1 MYIATVPNRNSPPA
15 ILLRES
21 YRENGKVRTR
31 TIANL
36 THWDPIRI
44 EALRRA
50 LSGELDGVSQD
61 SIRDPVSGPIFG
73 VVFALKQLLEQ
84 VGIERALGKSTES
97 QRVMF
102 MIMARIAHG
111 GSRLSAVR
119 WAQDHAVQEVL
130 PMGAFDEEALYDALD
145 WLALQQE
152 KVEHALYRDYLQRA
166 GKPPAIVLYDVTSS
180 YFEGEQNELAAFGYN
195 RDKKSGKKQIVIGLL
210 TAEDGEPLA
219 VRVFEGNTA
228 DPSTI
233 YDQIN
238 LLKSQF
244 DIEEIVLVGD
254 RGMIKA
260 KGKHAI
266 SQEGWKYITALTN
279 AQVRTLLAQGVL
291 QADLFDQPLCEVEYS
306 GKRLI
311 LRCNEA
317 RKHREQRRRRDKLNT
332 LQLKIDQ
339 RNHAVKDSPRA
350 QPEAGLKQLQ
360 AWCKRHKLSA
370 VVTLLLEDRMLR
382 YELDEAALAEHAKL
396 DGCYVLE
403 TDVPSSLMDKTTIDA
418 RYRDLQNVER
428 NFRTMK
434 TGLLEVRPIYL
445 RNGARTHAHV
455 FIAMLA
461 LKVTRVFDARLRLHF
476 GRTDT
481 GENAMTVSDAL
492 QTLSRIIFLNYQT
505 KDHVISR
512 LTALDEK
519 QIAILNALQITLPK
533 KTAKL
538 L

>member
-36 THWDPIRI
+36 TQWKPIRI

-50 LSGELDGVSQD
+50 LSGELDGVGKD
-61 SIRDPVSGPIFG
+61 SVSDPVSGEIFG
-73 VVFALKQLLEQ
+73 VVFALKQLIDQ
-84 VGIERALGKSTES
+84 IGIERALGKSEES
-97 QRVMF
+97 QLVMF

-119 WAQDHAVQEVL
+119 WAQDHAVQDVL
-130 PMGAFDEEALYDALD
+130 SMGAFDEDALYDALD

-152 KVEHALYRDYLQRA
+152 KIEQALYRDYIQRV

-180 YFEGEQNELAAFGYN
+180 YFEGEKNELAAFGYN
-195 RDKKSGKKQIVIGLL
+195 RDKKNGKKQIVIGLL
-210 TAEDGEPLA
+210 TADDGEPLA

-228 DPSTI
+228 DPSTV

-238 LLKSQF
+238 LMKSRF
-244 DIEEIVLVGD
+244 DIEEVVLVGD
-254 RGMIKA
+254 RGMIKT

-266 SQEGWKYITALTN
+266 NHEGWKYITALTN
-279 AQVRTLLAQGVL
+279 AQARTLLTQGVL
-291 QADLFDQPLCEVEYS
+291 QADLFDQALCEVEH
-306 GKRLI
+306 GDKRLV

-317 RKHREQRRRRDKLNT
+317 KRQREQQRRRDKLNT

-370 VVTLLLEDRMLR
+370 VVTLLLEDRLLR
-382 YELDEAALAEHAKL
+382 YELDEAALEEQAKL

-403 TDVPSSLMDKTTIDA
+403 TDVPSSAMDKTTIDA

-445 RNGARTHAHV
+445 RNGGRTHAHV

-461 LKVTRVFDARLRLHF
+461 LKVARVFETRLRRHF

-481 GENAMTVSDAL
+481 DENAMTVSDAL

-505 KDHVISR
+505 KEHVISR

>member
-21 YRENGKVRTR
+21 YRENGKVLTR

-36 THWDPIRI
+36 TRWKPIRI

-50 LSGELDGVSQD
+50 LSGELDGVGENSV
-61 SIRDPVSGPIFG
+61 SDPVSGEIFG
-73 VVFALKQLLEQ
+73 VVFALKQLIDQ
-84 VGIERALGKSTES
+84 IGIDRALGKSVES

-119 WAQDHAVQEVL
+119 WAQDHAVQDVL
-130 PMGAFDEEALYDALD
+130 SMGTFDEDALYDALD

-152 KVEHALYRDYLQRA
+152 KIEQALYRDYIQRV

-180 YFEGEQNELAAFGYN
+180 YFEGEKNELATFGYN
-195 RDKKSGKKQIVIGLL
+195 RDKKNGKKQIVIGLL
-210 TAEDGEPLA
+210 AADDGEPLA

-228 DPSTI
+228 DPSTV

-238 LLKSQF
+238 LMKSQF
-244 DIEEIVLVGD
+244 DIEEVVLVGD
-254 RGMIKA
+254 RGMIKT
-260 KGKHAI
+260 KGKQAI
-266 SQEGWKYITALTN
+266 NHEGWKYITALTN
-279 AQVRTLLAQGVL
+279 AQTRTLLTQGVL
-291 QADLFDQPLCEVEYS
+291 QADLFDQALCEVEHG
-306 GKRLI
+306 GKRLV

-317 RKHREQRRRRDKLNT
+317 KRQREQRRRRDKLNT
-332 LQLKIDQ
+332 LQHKIDQ

-350 QPEAGLKQLQ
+350 QPEVGLKQLQ

-370 VVTLLLEDRMLR
+370 AVTLLLEGRLLR
-382 YELDEAALAEHAKL
+382 YELDEAALEEQAKL

-403 TDVPSSLMDKTTIDA
+403 TDVPSSVMDKTTIDA

-461 LKVTRVFDARLRLHF
+461 LKVARVFETRLRRHF

-481 GENAMTVSDAL
+481 DENAMTVSDAL